1 MPLEEGLLIAV
12 KDGVVELTA
21 SLVDP
26 HADSA
31 QAFVAAVNE
40 RIFEHQYQ
48 AMTDPTI
55 LDPDNLALATCVVSR
70 SPIPEPLKDG
80 LISLGFTP
88 VETEGGG
95 REDRSMFARFS
106 RNKRSTLDKWKTGYV
121 RPQDASATLGS
132 FEECLIEDTPRGE
145 YVDILAEGGQA
156 VVDASRTCFRQLIAP
171 GLESLGALERHILQE
186 RSQVRGRMVFHSAA
200 VRALTSFV
208 VQTLVTEAPDTS
220 WSDAEDADGALLVRG
235 PGGHDV
241 ATDPE
246 FRVVKFVVRGSK
258 ALLSSYVET
267 VLEQCRA

>member
-26 HADSA
+26 HRDSA
-31 QAFVAAVNE
+31 EDLVAAVND
-40 RIFEHQYQ
+40 RIFDHQYQ
-48 AMTDPTI
+48 AMTDATI
-55 LDPDNLALATCVVSR
+55 LDPDNLGLATCVVSR
-70 SPIPEPLKDG
+70 SPIPEPHKDG
-80 LISLGFTP
+80 LISLGFQP

-106 RNKRSTLDKWKTGYV
+106 RNKRSTLDKWRTPYL
-121 RPQDASATLGS
+121 RPADVSEALGA
-132 FEECLIEDTPRGE
+132 FEECLIEDTPRGDYE
-145 YVDILAEGGQA
+145 DILAEGGQA
-156 VVDASRTCFRQLIAP
+156 VVDAARTCFRQLVAP
-171 GLESLGALERHILQE
+171 GLESLGALERHIVQE
-186 RSQVRGRMVFHSAA
+186 RSQARGRMVFHSAA

-220 WSDAEDADGALLVRG
+220 WSDVDGADGALLVRG
-235 PGGHDV
+235 PSGRVV

-258 ALLSSYVET
+258 ELLSTYVET

>member
-26 HADSA
+26 HRDTPDGL
-31 QAFVAAVNE
+31 VDAVNE

-55 LDPDNLALATCVVSR
+55 LDPENLALATCVVSR

-80 LISLGFTP
+80 LISLGFQP

-95 REDRSMFARFS
+95 REDRSMFSRFS
-106 RNKRSTLDKWKTGYV
+106 RNKRSTLDKWRTGYL
-121 RPQDASATLGS
+121 RPGDVSETL
-132 FEECLIEDTPRGE
+132 
-145 YVDILAEGGQA
+145 
-156 VVDASRTCFRQLIAP
+156 VDAARTCFRQLIAP
-171 GLESLGALERHILQE
+171 GLESLGALERHIVQE
-186 RSQVRGRMVFHSAA
+186 RSQTRGRMVFHSAA

-220 WSDAEDADGALLVRG
+220 WSDEDGADGALLVRG
-235 PGGHDV
+235 PSGRVV